1 MTSQL
6 NQLIF
11 LMTAVVLL
19 VFAWWLVRL
28 EPARS
33 AARMAIAREQTV
45 AKDLL
50 RLTALQGHEAQ
61 VVAQRLPDNDLVT
74 RVQQALTLAGL
85 TPASF
90 NGLQPI
96 AEQIDPIS
104 RLRQR
109 RVQVRLHGLSPA
121 QLGGWLAAWSTA
133 EQPWLVESLGMT
145 HALDSASAATGG
157 GIDSNTFTISVV
169 LLTRSVEDSP

>member
-1 MTSQL
+1 MKSQL
-6 NQLIF
+6 NQLLF
-11 LMTAVVLL
+11 AMAAVVLV

-33 AARMAIAREQTV
+33 AARMAVAREQAV

-74 RVQQALTLAGL
+74 R
-85 TPASF
+85 
-90 NGLQPI
+90 LQPI
-96 AEQIDPIS
+96 AEQVDPIS

-145 HALDSASAATGG
+145 HALDSAPAAAGG